1 MNGVS
6 RRRTSGS
13 QSPLN
18 TELAAY
24 GDAFALK
31 RRLKLVEREEGK
43 VGDEDPEDEEAPI
56 SPTFIMAGGA
66 GGAGALV
73 HGICVSWSHC
83 RLNL

>member
-18 TELAAY
+18 AELAAY

-31 RRLKLVEREEGK
+31 QRLKLVEREEGK

-56 SPTFIMAGGA
+56 SPTFIMAGGQEEREPSCTVYA
-66 GGAGALV
+66 FLGVTAA
-73 HGICVSWSHC
+73 
-83 RLNL
+83 